1 MERLETLTVGLEDQN
16 FYVGLDQRD
25 WGGFDSGAITTSIK

>member
-1 MERLETLTVGLEDQN
+1 MERLETLTVALEGQD

-25 WGGFDSGAITTSIK
+25 WRGFDNGDHNIN

>member
-1 MERLETLTVGLEDQN
+1 MERLETLTVGLEGQD

-25 WGGFDSGAITTSIK
+25 CREFDSGDHDIN